1 MKKLCV
7 LLLVLACV
15 IGCTGCI
22 CSHSWVEADCLNP
35 KTCPLCGKSEGQAI
49 GHLWEDATCMAPR
62 TCKLC
67 GLTEGEPVSHS
78 WIEASC
84 AAPRTCQWCALTE
97 GDVLPHSWQNATTEA
112 PRTCSGCGLTEGD
125 PIITDERFTTAA
137 NAFLFGV
144 WQAETVMPGADL
156 NLEEYMAQ
164 VPVVITLTFAEDG
177 TMEKRYTVKDL
188 DAFMAELIG
197 ITAERL
203 YVQFEDMDIS
213 REDADEMFEGAYDMS
228 ISEYA
233 ASFWADADLNGMLA
247 VHNTLGVYYATETAI
262 NMAGSW
268 ESEFQTHRF
277 ALDGEQLTVTA
288 PDGTAMTLTRS
299 AETAQ

>member
-35 KTCPLCGKSEGQAI
+35 KNCPLCGKSEGQAI
-49 GHLWEDATCMAPR
+49 GHLWEDATCQIPQ

-67 GLTEGEPVSHS
+67 GLTQGETVDHG
-78 WIEASC
+78 WIDATC
-84 AAPRTCQWCALTE
+84 DAPKTCQWCALTE
-97 GDVLPHSWQNATTEA
+97 GEALGHSWEKATTEA

-156 NLEEYMAQ
+156 NLEDYMEQ
-164 VPVVITLTFAEDG
+164 VPVVVTLTFGEDG
-177 TMEKRYTVKDL
+177 TVKKQISFPDPE
-188 DAFMAELIG
+188 AFLEELIR
-197 ITAERL
+197 ITEERV
-203 YVQFEDMDIS
+203 YAQFEELEIG
-213 REDADEMFEGAYDMS
+213 REDADELFADSYGMTIGEH
-228 ISEYA
+228 A
-233 ASFWADADLNGMLA
+233 AAVWAEADLDGMVE
-247 VHNTLGVYYATETAI
+247 VHGTQGVYYATETAI

-277 ALDGEQLTVTA
+277 ALNGEQLTVTA
-288 PDGTAMTLTRS
+288 PDGTCMTLTRS
-299 AETAQ
+299 AE